1 MSVNKCIFI
10 GRLTRDVEAR
20 YLSSG
25 SQIARFSIAVN
36 EKFGKEERVEYV
48 NLVAFGKLAD
58 ISAQYL
64 KKGMLVYV
72 EGRLQTGKYTA
83 KDGTER
89 TSVDIILSQMQMLSG
104 KSDGQPAQ
112 DKPQYSQPQDDFPSE
127 PIPF

>member
-20 YLSSG
+20 YLASG

-36 EKFGKEERVEYV
+36 EKVGKEERVEFV

-89 TSVDIILSQMQMLSG
+89 TSVDIILNQMQMLSG
-104 KSDGQPAQ
+104 KSDGQPATATRQ
-112 DKPQYSQPQDDFPSE
+112 QYAQQDDFPPE

>member
-20 YLSSG
+20 YLASG

-36 EKFGKEERVEYV
+36 EKVGKEERVEYV

-104 KSDGQPAQ
+104 KSDGQPAAKQ
-112 DKPQYSQPQDDFPSE
+112 QYAPQDDFPPE

>member
-20 YLSSG
+20 YLASG

-36 EKFGKEERVEYV
+36 EKVGKEERVEYV

-104 KSDGQPAQ
+104 KSDGQPAPANP
-112 DKPQYSQPQDDFPSE
+112 KYSTQDDFPPE